1 MTSHRSRRGMALV
14 VVMVT
19 VILVALAAYGFN
31 HQMTEAYRAS
41 RVQTERAQARLA
53 AVSGVDAMR
62 SLAAMPTAERERLIE
77 SGSAMFRRS
86 IGGAGESGTGVAT
99 EDETSGGWSFVVIS
113 PRVDSDSGFDSLSTL
128 PWRVGWLSESAK
140 LNVETLRFQET
151 RFPGHARQALLNL
164 PDATP
169 ERVDRFLRSY
179 GIVSRSSGDG
189 GRAGGS
195 MAADRFGASGAAS
208 RGLSDADA
216 DADRAEGLNWL
227 WTGGDWD
234 HNYRLG
240 PLEQAM
246 LARSRGGIGSGEGI
260 GSGGGSSAW
269 NGSVGSGSSAGETPR
284 GWRNFITER
293 SGRRNVN
300 RSGQPRIFLNGS
312 DLAGLHRR
320 LSAIW
325 PREWADFVILARQYG
340 VSQGGGQS
348 EASGEG
354 AGTALSEPVDDP
366 LSVGSG
372 GKAAIDLTRPPR
384 YRIESPLELVG
395 ARVRPERDEADTDG
409 ADTGGANRDGADT
422 DGAGTEW
429 RESPFQ
435 DAGGGNG
442 DYLERLADDVTT
454 DANVLL
460 EGQIDINVAPRAVLL
475 GIPDMTAELADRIV
489 AARRSP
495 PPAASTR
502 DTVAWLAREGVV
514 EVTTLRDWLPWI
526 TVGGECWSAQVIG
539 YRDAI
544 SPSFRC
550 TVVIDGRGE
559 TPVIRDFRQ
568 WDHWGRGFD
577 VSQFVSAGSSRSP
590 AGGTDAL

>member
-1 MTSHRSRRGMALV
+1 MTRYRARRGMALV

-53 AVSGVDAMR
+53 ALSGVDAMR
-62 SLAAMPTAERERLIE
+62 SLAGMPTAERERLIA
-77 SGSAMFRRS
+77 SGSARFRRS
-86 IGGAGESGTGVAT
+86 IEEDGESGNGVAT
-99 EDETSGGWSFVVIS
+99 GGETSGGWSFVVIS

-140 LNVETLRFQET
+140 LNIETLRLQEA

-189 GRAGGS
+189 GGGIT
-195 MAADRFGASGAAS
+195 AADRLGASGAAS
-208 RGLSDADA
+208 PGLSDADA
-216 DADRAEGLNWL
+216 EAGRAEGLNWL

-246 LARSRGGIGSGEGI
+246 LARSRGDIGA
-260 GSGGGSSAW
+260 GGGSSDR
-269 NGSVGSGSSAGETPR
+269 NGSGGSGSGAVESPR
-284 GWRNFITER
+284 GWRNFVTER

-320 LSAIW
+320 LSSIW
-325 PREWADFVILARQYG
+325 PREWADFVILARQFG
-340 VSQGGGQS
+340 VSRGGGRSDESREFPGDRLS
-348 EASGEG
+348 EGAGEG
-354 AGTALSEPVDDP
+354 AAV
-366 LSVGSG
+366 
-372 GKAAIDLTRPPR
+372 DLTRPPR
-384 YRIESPLELVG
+384 YRLDSPLELVG
-395 ARVRPERDEADTDG
+395 ARVRIE
-409 ADTGGANRDGADT
+409 RDGADP
-422 DGAGTEW
+422 EW

-435 DAGGGNG
+435 DAAGGNG
-442 DYLERLADDVTT
+442 DYLERLVDEVTT
-454 DANVLL
+454 DANAIL

-475 GIPDMTAELADRIV
+475 GIPGMTPELADRIA

-559 TPVIRDFRQ
+559 RPVIRDFRR

-577 VSQFVSAGSSRSP
+577 VSQFDGSRFESAGASGSP
-590 AGGTDAL
+590 AGGTDTL